1 MGRPRPA
8 AGFAVRQAGWE
19 APEFNASD
27 LNYSGGLPSKDAR
40 RRQKPLHEDRRLIRN
55 EFGLMS
61 RIDPPPLP
69 SSANAEKEN
78 WRALEPGADLS
89 PC

>member
-27 LNYSGGLPSKDAR
+27 LNYSDGLSSKDAR
-40 RRQKPLHEDRRLIRN
+40 RRQKPFTRT
-55 EFGLMS
+55 
-61 RIDPPPLP
+61 
-69 SSANAEKEN
+69 
-78 WRALEPGADLS
+78 AD
-89 PC
+89 

>member
-27 LNYSGGLPSKDAR
+27 LNYSDGLSSKDAR
-40 RRQKPLHEDRRLIRN
+40 RRQKPFTRTADC
-55 EFGLMS
+55 FGTNL
-61 RIDPPPLP
+61 
-69 SSANAEKEN
+69 
-78 WRALEPGADLS
+78 G
-89 PC
+89 